1 MKRILFLTLLSAC
14 FSLGVRAQVEENEM
28 PTEEE
33 LRPYRLRLQ
42 LYRFRNPVLLDGE
55 LVNEYLFPEVYCYG
69 PLKFKNERQRRAFNR
84 LVYNV
89 KRVLP
94 IAQEV
99 RDLVEK
105 VDSTLNTLPDKKAK
119 KEYMKQMEKE
129 IKAKYT
135 PEMKKLTYSQG
146 KLLIKLVDRE
156 CERSSYEIVKTF
168 LGTVRATF
176 YQVFA
181 WTFRASLKKQYRP
194 ESDDR
199 LIERVVQ
206 QVETGQL

>member
-1 MKRILFLTLLSAC
+1 MKRTLFFILLSAS

-42 LYRFRNPVLLDGE
+42 WYRFRNPVLLDGQ
-55 LVNEYLFPEVYCYG
+55 LVNEYLLPEVYCYG
-69 PLKFKNERQRRAFNR
+69 PLKFKNEHQRRAFNR

-119 KEYMKQMEKE
+119 KEYMKQMEKD

>member
-1 MKRILFLTLLSAC
+1 
-14 FSLGVRAQVEENEM
+14 M

-42 LYRFRNPVLLDGE
+42 WYRFRNPVLLDGE
-55 LVNEYLFPEVYCYG
+55 LVNEYLLPEVYCYG
-69 PLKFKNERQRRAFNR
+69 PLTFKNERQRRAFNR

-119 KEYMKQMEKE
+119 KEYMRMMEQEVKR
-129 IKAKYT
+129 KYT